1 MSREGA
7 AVSGRS
13 ALRVYAPLRHVP
25 HMSSQRLL
33 FVLKLEFLSMIGGDT
48 KLDLNTSRKLLSKIY
63 ISRIV

>member
-33 FVLKLEFLSMIGGDT
+33 FVLKLEVLSMIGGDT
-48 KLDLNTSRKLLSKIY
+48 KLDLNTS
-63 ISRIV
+63 